1 MRLYLVRHPPPDLP
15 AGICYG
21 ASDVACTPQA
31 LAQGAQVVQEGL
43 SSLPFGLAMVSSPL
57 QRCERLAQ
65 FLCGLRP
72 DLTYKT
78 DPKLAEMDFGAWEM
92 QPWAEMASEAL
103 SAWTD
108 DFAHFRCGGSG
119 ESTAQLVQRVAACLA
134 RSLQAGCDE
143 IWVTHAGVIR
153 ALFWL
158 QRQNAFQSWAHGLV
172 TARQRRTIPEL
183 PGELLDSLRAADW
196 PQIEVPWNR
205 VLPWDWQNLPQG
217 LLHC

>member
-1 MRLYLVRHPPPDLP
+1 MRLYLVRHPAPDLP

-21 ASDVACTPQA
+21 ATDVACTPQA
-31 LAQGAQVVQEGL
+31 LAQGAQEVL
-43 SSLPFGLAMVSSPL
+43 PSLPLGLTMISSPL

-65 FLCGLRP
+65 SLYGLRP
-72 DLTYKT
+72 DLIYKT
-78 DPKLAEMDFGAWEM
+78 DAKLAEMDFGAWEM
-92 QPWAEMASEAL
+92 QPWAEIAGAAL

-119 ESTAQLVQRVAACLA
+119 ESVAKLVQRVAACLA

-158 QRQNAFQSWAHGLV
+158 KGQSAFQLWAKGLI
-172 TARQRRTIPEL
+172 AGRQERTIPEL
-183 PGELLDSLRAADW
+183 PGELLGSLRAADW

-205 VLPWDWQNLPQG
+205 VLTWECPSSPQG
-217 LLHC
+217 SL